1 MKVLDLRKI
10 RVEKKLSQEE
20 LADQSGITVRT
31 IQRIENQESV
41 PRTHT
46 LNQLANAL
54 GVLVD
59 ELYSQEQF
67 DHKPDDSNRI
77 HLMKL
82 SQFLFPIYLLGF
94 LAPYIMKFS
103 QKDPSDKFTS
113 WSNEIINL
121 QFTWA
126 LVFISTILFWVSG
139 VVNVVWMIPLVYL
152 SVKFQIF
159 QNINFLKNKP
169 TIQAIVVFSVYMLT
183 SSVLGPLLI
192 ILLFVLN
199 IYLIIQ
205 SISSKN
211 PNEVNPTPLKL
222 ILVK

>member
-10 RVEKKLSQEE
+10 RVEKKRSQEE
-20 LADQSGITVRT
+20 LAEESGITVRT

-54 GVLVD
+54 GVSVD
-59 ELYSQEQF
+59 ELYGQEQF
-67 DHKPDDSNRI
+67 DHKQDDSNRI

-82 SQFLFPIYLLGF
+82 SQFLFSIYFLGF
-94 LAPYIMKFS
+94 LVPYIMKFS

-126 LVFISTILFWVSG
+126 LVFLSTGTVPP
-139 VVNVVWMIPLVYL
+139 V
-152 SVKFQIF
+152 
-159 QNINFLKNKP
+159 
-169 TIQAIVVFSVYMLT
+169 
-183 SSVLGPLLI
+183 
-192 ILLFVLN
+192 
-199 IYLIIQ
+199 
-205 SISSKN
+205 
-211 PNEVNPTPLKL
+211 
-222 ILVK
+222 